1 MKAKQSLK
9 LGKVDLNIKTEN
21 ISPKVKSLSGI
32 VKLPKNFDE
41 KKEFHNYLEK
51 KYGELFANSFQ

>member
-41 KKEFHNYLEK
+41 KKEFEKYLSK
-51 KYGELFANSFQ
+51 KYGL

>member
-1 MKAKQSLK
+1 MKAKPSLK
-9 LGKVDLNIKTEN
+9 LGKVDLNIKTEK

-41 KKEFHNYLEK
+41 KKEYQNHLEK
-51 KYGELFANSFQ
+51 KYGV